1 MCVQSCFSSVKAQQP
16 DDDNVSMNTNNSKQ
30 FNVTF
35 NGISVNTD
43 HDPLY
48 TGEWVMDA
56 YVNDIQVPLWSGL
69 LEADSGE
76 TIFFG
81 TLGYGVGEY
90 YSPIGITSLE

>member
-1 MCVQSCFSSVKAQQP
+1 MESL
-16 DDDNVSMNTNNSKQ
+16 
-30 FNVTF
+30 
-35 NGISVNTD
+35 NTD

-76 TIFFG
+76 TIFFD

-90 YSPIGITSLE
+90 YSPIGMSSLEKRPSDYSTVVTVPQNGELRIVLVGY